1 MPGAAS
7 PEEAVFTGADDPT
20 ASPVA
25 QEFIKKLQA
34 QGLPANATNMRRL
47 IEANARNISEDPST
61 TGPDPVPT
69 VRNDR
74 VENSA
79 RPAARRGRVVDSG
92 LMEPQGPL
100 PTPPIPP
107 GQEGAVAA
115 KAPVPVVDPESGQ
128 VVSPEGGDFN
138 ANIGALIAGAIPALY
153 GVSRIPGI
161 NRMFPGG
168 ATPPPLNV
176 PPGNT
181 MTVTPPGAPTTSA
194 APAAPP
200 APPPPTAPVAGAQPN
215 ISGTSNVGTPVRPP
229 TAAPPPPPA
238 PPVVSEGGSVTL
250 RPGAPPPP
258 PGIRLPSGSPPV
270 PPPPVA
276 PPVAEPPAPKLP
288 TAPSRAG
295 LARVMA
301 GNKAGVGRM
310 GAGIP
315 FVIPEG
321 GDTAEERAKNTVDRW
336 LRPKSRK

>member
-34 QGLPANATNMRRL
+34 QGLPPTAANMRRL
-47 IEANARNISEDPST
+47 VEANARGTSQA
-61 TGPDPVPT
+61 GPDLVEG
-69 VRNDR
+69 VRNDV

-107 GQEGAVAA
+107 GTPTA

-138 ANIGALIAGAIPALY
+138 ANIGALIAGAVPLLY
-153 GVSRIPGI
+153 GLSRVPGI

-168 ATPPPLNV
+168 GPNVSGVTLN
-176 PPGNT
+176 PT
-181 MTVTPPGAPTTSA
+181 PGAL
-194 APAAPP
+194 PA
-200 APPPPTAPVAGAQPN
+200 
-215 ISGTSNVGTPVRPP
+215 
-229 TAAPPPPPA
+229 
-238 PPVVSEGGSVTL
+238 
-250 RPGAPPPP
+250 
-258 PGIRLPSGSPPV
+258 
-270 PPPPVA
+270 PPPVA
-276 PPVAEPPAPKLP
+276 PPQIAAPQARLPAPGPENTMVVRPPTGAPPTTSAPPPQIAAPQAQLPAPQARLPAPQQALPAPPTNALPPGANAPPSVIRMPSPPAPPVSGTTP
-288 TAPSRAG
+288 TP
-295 LARVMA
+295 
-301 GNKAGVGRM
+301 KALLDILSKQRGMRF

-315 FVIPEG
+315 FMMESPQDIIS
-321 GDTAEERAKNTVDRW
+321 RW
-336 LRPKSRK
+336 KK

>member
-7 PEEAVFTGADDPT
+7 PEEAVFTGVDDPT

-25 QEFIKKLQA
+25 QEFIKKLQS

-47 IEANARNISEDPST
+47 IEANARNISQDPST

-74 VENSA
+74 IENTA

-92 LMEPQGPL
+92 VMEGTQPAL

-107 GQEGAVAA
+107 G
-115 KAPVPVVDPESGQ
+115 APAPTASSAIPVVDPETGV
-128 VVSPEGGDFN
+128 VVSPEGGMD
-138 ANIGALIAGAIPALY
+138 GATLGSLVAMAMPLLY
-153 GVSRIPGI
+153 GAKRA
-161 NRMFPGG
+161 FGG
-168 ATPPPLNV
+168 SGVPV
-176 PPGNT
+176 PP
-181 MTVTPPGAPTTSA
+181 VTPPSGAAPTTSA
-194 APAAPP
+194 PPPSAPP
-200 APPPPTAPVAGAQPN
+200 AATPPVAGAKPN

-315 FVIPEG
+315 FIMPEG